1 MRYRWVPVVL
11 LGLLAACGP
20 IKPPKPP
27 EPPPAECL
35 PGVAWCVAGQSCG
48 MCKHNPTPDPGHCEM
63 APPCATPPP
72 VEPPPVTPPPATG
85 CAVDEAKL
93 IVVDG
98 AAAAMTKAVTDAMK
112 PLGDTT
118 GKPPAQTL
126 EALAAGVR
134 AGGACAVAG
143 QEAVFVRHPDGL
155 WDEYHAVYFGTG
167 ALIPGGK
174 WMAAHRE
181 PAAPPVSSLCGEP
194 APPPLV
200 DFNLHCGN
208 RWCDATPIL
217 YGCDFCAAIGLG
229 EMPGLPGVKRCNCPA
244 GNEDNGPKRM
254 ACERQ
259 VIGGA
264 ALWRSSTGVEV
275 DPGNHLQAR
284 CSSACSWIE
293 VCKADGTKCSRVTQ

>member
-11 LGLLAACGP
+11 LGLLFLGAKGC
-20 IKPPKPP
+20 
-27 EPPPAECL
+27 
-35 PGVAWCVAGQSCG
+35 
-48 MCKHNPTPDPGHCEM
+48 PTP
-63 APPCATPPP
+63 APTPTPPP
-72 VEPPPVTPPPATG
+72 IPDPAPICQPGATCGCWHHPPGEQWQKLPDCPPPVTPPPATG
-85 CAVDEAKL
+85 CAVDEATL
-93 IVVDG
+93 IVVEG
-98 AAAAMTKAVTDAMK
+98 VGPAMTKAVTDAMK

-134 AGGACAVAG
+134 AGSACAVAG
-143 QEAVFVRHPDGL
+143 QEAVFVRRPDSR

-181 PAAPPVSSLCGEP
+181 PGPPPVTSLCGEP
-194 APPPLV
+194 VPPPLV